1 MPLLPHRVTVSVA
14 LENLPGMLARVAGAI
29 EDAGGDVA
37 SSERTGGQRHVVFRD
52 LAIDCRDE
60 AHGEEVAAAIHA
72 IDGVE
77 VLALEDDVI
86 AAHEGGKITITN
98 KVPIEDAND
107 LALVYTPG
115 VARICRLIDDD
126 PVAAYR
132 HTIRGNSVAVV
143 TDGSAVLG
151 LGDIGPLAS
160 LPVMEGKCMLL
171 KSFGGVDA
179 YPILVDSQ
187 DPDTFVDTVALIAQG
202 FSGINLEDIS
212 APRCFEIEGKLRQ
225 RLDVPVFHDDQHGT
239 AIVVLAALINA
250 AKVLDRELSSLK
262 VVVQGVGAAGVAIVG
277 LLQAAGVTDIIGVD
291 VDGILEAKRKGTDPI
306 RRRVAKQTNPREVRG
321 GQAEALAGADVF
333 IGVSGPDT
341 LPLEVVKTMSED
353 RVVFAMANPTPEIHP
368 DEAGPHV
375 RVMATGRSD
384 FPNQINNVL
393 AFPGVFRGL
402 LDAAATAINDEMK
415 VAAAEALAGCVPDEE
430 LADDYIIPSPFDRSV
445 APRVAEAVADKAR
458 ELGLVRPGSRGSLE
472 DETRATAHDAAHR
485 AVERAVARR
494 YGEDAAE
501 EVRAARVAAHPE
513 RAGSQD
519 SDDSPDEPDE
529 PDEQAPPPITG
540 PPAGATPGDE
550 DPPEQYPGVPV

>member
-115 VARICRLIDDD
+115 VARICRLIDED

-160 LPVMEGKCMLL
+160 LPVMEGKCMLM

-179 YPILVDSQ
+179 YPILIDSQ
-187 DPDTFVDTVALIAQG
+187 DPDTFVDTVARIAQG
-202 FSGINLEDIS
+202 FSGINLEDIA

-341 LPLEVVKTMSED
+341 LPLELVQTMSED

-415 VAAAEALAGCVPDEE
+415 VAAGEALAECVPDDE
-430 LADDYIIPSPFDRSV
+430 LAADYIIPSPFDRSV

-494 YGEDAAE
+494 YGEAAAE
-501 EVRAARVAAHPE
+501 EVRAARLAARPE
-513 RAGSQD
+513 RATSQD

-529 PDEQAPPPITG
+529 PEQTPTPVTG